1 MKSRLPAYAAS
12 LVLLGLAAGC
22 TSVTSRY
29 DMELKKVDAA
39 RIYACHGFDCF
50 YKTRVDLGAAD
61 ASRFAEIMASGA
73 ASPEAE
79 RAAIS
84 RADQYY
90 EDRVGETIGV
100 RDQPKS
106 SFGKSGQKGQMDCID
121 ESTNTRSLLLYLAKR
136 DLLKYHTVEKNV
148 SRGMFFDG
156 RYPHSTAVITEKGG
170 VQWAVDSWYAPMGG
184 APDIIPLSQ
193 WLPRGVLSS
202 GALTN

>member
-1 MKSRLPAYAAS
+1 MKNRFPAPAAL
-12 LVLLGLAAGC
+12 LVLIGLAAGC
-22 TSVTSRY
+22 TSVSSRY
-29 DMELKKVDAA
+29 DGEIKKVDTA
-39 RIYACHGFDCF
+39 RIYACHGFDCYF
-50 YKTRVDLGAAD
+50 KTRVDLGAAD
-61 ASRFAEIMASGA
+61 AGRFSEIMAAGA

-84 RADQYY
+84 RADQYF
-90 EDRVGETIGV
+90 EDRVGQAIGA

-106 SFGKSGQKGQMDCID
+106 SFGKSGQEGQMDCID

-148 SRGMFFDG
+148 SRGLFFDG

-170 VQWAVDSWYAPMGG
+170 VKWAVDSWYAPMGG

-202 GALTN
+202 GALN